1 MLDNRTD
8 DGHGQPWL
16 PPSGRRP
23 YEHEESQEPD
33 IFRR

>member
-8 DGHGQPWL
+8 DRDDQPWL

-23 YEHEESQEPD
+23 YKREESQEID
-33 IFRR
+33 IRRR